1 MVKCWFGGYKV
12 GGCKNNI
19 YNILYILF
27 LLYYSIYYGLTPTA
41 QTIFNLLTF

>member
-19 YNILYILF
+19 YNYNYI
-27 LLYYSIYYGLTPTA
+27 YYSYYIIIY
-41 QTIFNLLTF
+41 IMD

>member
-19 YNILYILF
+19 YNIIYIILIILLYILWINPHCANDF
-27 LLYYSIYYGLTPTA
+27 
-41 QTIFNLLTF
+41 

>member
-19 YNILYILF
+19 YIYI
-27 LLYYSIYYGLTPTA
+27 YYSYYIIIYIMY
-41 QTIFNLLTF
+41 

>member
-19 YNILYILF
+19 YILF
-27 LLYYSIYYGLTPTA
+27 LLYYYIYDGLTPTA

>member
-19 YNILYILF
+19 YIYIYIILIILLYILWINPHCADGF
-27 LLYYSIYYGLTPTA
+27 
-41 QTIFNLLTF
+41 

>member
-19 YNILYILF
+19 YKYYIYYSYYILYILYINR
-27 LLYYSIYYGLTPTA
+27 LTA

>member
-19 YNILYILF
+19 YNIYIF
-27 LLYYSIYYGLTPTA
+27 YSYYIIIY
-41 QTIFNLLTF
+41 IMD

>member
-19 YNILYILF
+19 YNIIYIILIILLYILWINPDCTDDF
-27 LLYYSIYYGLTPTA
+27 
-41 QTIFNLLTF
+41 